1 VRLPF
6 AFCSRFGTTLSS
18 TEKGHG
24 ATVLCISGLF
34 SNNYSDLL
42 FFHLPFAV
50 IRTCLFRLLLT
61 IFFYNMAYEDNLS
74 IMNIMCEE
82 S

>member
-1 VRLPF
+1 MRLPF
-6 AFCSRFGTTLSS
+6 AFCSRFSTTLSS

-34 SNNYSDLL
+34 SNNYSDLFFFPPSFRRYSDL
-42 FFHLPFAV
+42 FVSVAFDD
-50 IRTCLFRLLLT
+50 
-61 IFFYNMAYEDNLS
+61 FFYNLAYEDNLS